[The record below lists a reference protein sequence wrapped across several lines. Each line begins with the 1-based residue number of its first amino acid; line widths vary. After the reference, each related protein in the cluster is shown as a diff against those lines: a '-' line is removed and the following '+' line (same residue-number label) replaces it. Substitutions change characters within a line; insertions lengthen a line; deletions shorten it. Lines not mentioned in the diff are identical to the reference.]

1 MSGAADWEWK
11 LREAAERLRTR
22 YDHIGR
28 KTGAPFLA
36 VVYPPDVERSVLRE
50 WHALSATLR
59 PEFSVR
65 TIDVLDVTA
74 GVIDRFG
81 VSTLV
86 DAMRDPMPGSDP
98 TSELGSMWT
107 SAVADTVRN
116 AITPKGPGRPVVV
129 LERIA
134 ALYPASGP
142 RALMQTLWDSDHATL
157 EGPVM
162 LLIPG
167 VLIEARVAATPPALH
182 RSPRGR
188 AGRAN
193 SADSELLTVA
203 KGATVLLLAFA

>member
-1 MSGAADWEWK
+1 MSVTADWEWK

-50 WHALSATLR
+50 WRALSATLQ

-74 GVIDRFG
+74 AVTSGFG
-81 VSTLV
+81 ADTLV
-86 DAMRDPMPGSDP
+86 AAISDPMPGSDP
-98 TSELGSMWT
+98 TSELGSMWIN
-107 SAVADTVRN
+107 AIADAVRN
-116 AITPKGPGRPVVV
+116 AITTKGPGRPIVV
-129 LERIA
+129 LEQLA

-142 RALMQTLWDSDHATL
+142 RALMQTLWDSDHAAL
-157 EGPVM
+157 EGPVV

-167 VLIEARVAATPPALH
+167 ILVEARVY
-182 RSPRGR
+182 RFVGQVEEFMYRG
-188 AGRAN
+188 
-193 SADSELLTVA
+193 DIL
-203 KGATVLLLAFA
+203 